1 MFRNAEELADPMRA
15 LRAAKVHT
23 LPRFFRR
30 YIREQYGQ
38 DMIEFLVLTAKGEQK
53 FDVPTLAGVVQMSAP
68 SSVRVAAAKAVL
80 DIGLPKLDLTEDEEG
95 EAGAVVLPLQRLRS
109 VQAEVT
115 ALLVSGA
122 AGDVLTEDG
131 QHYRV
136 EDEFIGPTIGE
147 HVARHVTNGA
157 SNGNGSHA
165 EEHGQE
171 QPDVPAATNG
181 HKATGRK
188 RAGAT
193 RDDETVDP
201 SLVARIRRQRR
212 AG

>member
-1 MFRNAEELADPMRA
+1 MSRFRDVERLADPARA

-30 YIREQYGQ
+30 YIREQYGE
-38 DMIEFLVLTAKGEQK
+38 DMIEFLVKTVKGEQK
-53 FDVPTLAGVVQMSAP
+53 FDVPTLAGIVQMAAP

-80 DIGLPKLDLTEDEEG
+80 DIGLPKVDLVDDDGDME
-95 EAGAVVLPLQRLRS
+95 GAVVLPAQKLRE

-115 ALLVSGA
+115 ALLVAGR
-122 AGDVLTEDG
+122 AGDVMTDDG

-136 EDEFIGPTIGE
+136 EDEYVGPSLGSAVS
-147 HVARHVTNGA
+147 H
-157 SNGNGSHA
+157 NGNGSNGDHHA
-165 EEHGQE
+165 EGNGQVE
-171 QPDVPAATNG
+171 PDAPAATNG
-181 HKATGRK
+181 HKATDVK

-201 SLVARIRRQRR
+201 SLVAKIRRQRR